1 MTGSR
6 SAIPKTIASGT
17 ASSVFAIA
25 MRYSAAGLLRL
36 GRLPLAFNHS
46 PESSMHSR
54 TTSDPQRRSC
64 QDRGAVVTALERR
77 ISEVEQLAASQGREL
92 RIQFE
97 RIAHL

>member
-25 MRYSAAGLLRL
+25 MRYSATGLLRL

-46 PESSMHSR
+46 PERSMHSR

-64 QDRGAVVTALERR
+64 QDRGVVTALERR

-97 RIAHL
+97 RMAHL